1 MHECFIWLPAV
12 RGIVVTS
19 PSDQELHGRSSL
31 VITAMRK
38 DLLYHELL
46 LVLLRNV
53 LRINL
58 SRVEDK
64 GSQIV
69 NRVRICLPLTK
80 SSMVYTDWLRP
91 ST

>member
-1 MHECFIWLPAV
+1 MESIDMHECFIWLPAV
-12 RGIVVTS
+12 RGLVVTS

-58 SRVEDK
+58 SRVEDE

-69 NRVRICLPLTK
+69 NM
-80 SSMVYTDWLRP
+80 SSDLFA
-91 ST
+91 SN

>member
-1 MHECFIWLPAV
+1 MFPQVLMESVDMHECFVWLPAV
-12 RGIVVTS
+12 RSLVVTS

-31 VITAMRK
+31 AITAMRK

-46 LVLLRNV
+46 FVLLRDV

-58 SRVEDK
+58 SRVE

-69 NRVRICLPLTK
+69 NM
-80 SSMVYTDWLRP
+80 SSDLFA
-91 ST
+91 SN